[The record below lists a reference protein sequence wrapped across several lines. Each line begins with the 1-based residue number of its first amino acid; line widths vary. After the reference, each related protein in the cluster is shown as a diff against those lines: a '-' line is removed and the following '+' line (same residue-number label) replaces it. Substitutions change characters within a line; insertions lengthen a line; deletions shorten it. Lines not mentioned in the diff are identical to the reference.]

1 MIMEFR
7 KKRRDV
13 VTMDIT
19 PLVDVVFLLLIFFM
33 LSTTFIVS
41 PGIRINLPQAKAETV
56 RHAKKD
62 LRVKIDTKG
71 NIRLGD
77 QRISPEDLDAQFL
90 EAARIDRDTMVVIEA
105 DENAAHKFVVDVMDR
120 AKTSGLQRLA
130 IATRP
135 KN

>member
-1 MIMEFR
+1 MEFR
-7 KKRRDV
+7 RKRRDV
-13 VTMDIT
+13 IALDIT

-41 PGIRINLPQAKAETV
+41 PGIRINLPQAEAETV
-56 RHAKKD
+56 RHEKKD
-62 LRVKIDTKG
+62 IRVKLDAKG
-71 NIRLGD
+71 NFFVED
-77 QRISPEDLDAQFL
+77 QRTSPEDLDARFL
-90 EAARIDRDTMVVIEA
+90 EATRVDRDTLVIIEA

-120 AKTSGLQRLA
+120 AKSSGLQRLA